1 MEIQFSLNGR
11 LVMATVQADTL
22 LLDLLREKGCY
33 SVKRGC
39 ETSNCGLCTV
49 WMDKTPVL
57 SCSMLA
63 ARAEGHEITTLEG
76 LSREAETFGRFLARE
91 GGEQCGFCSPG
102 LIMNVLAMERELDHP
117 DREEICAYLSGNLC
131 RCTGY
136 MSQLRAIEKYL
147 NRTGKEETGH
157 GE

>member
-1 MEIQFSLNGR
+1 MEIQFVLNGR
-11 LVMATVQADTL
+11 RVTARITPSTV
-22 LLDLLREKGCY
+22 LLDVVREKGCY

-49 WMDKTPVL
+49 WLDGMPVL
-57 SCSMLA
+57 SCSTLA
-63 ARAEGHEITTLEG
+63 ARVEGREVTTLEG
-76 LSREAETFGRFLARE
+76 VSRQAEELGIFLAQE

-117 DREEICAYLSGNLC
+117 DQDAVREYLAGNLC

-136 MSQLRAIEKYL
+136 ASQLRAIEKYL
-147 NRTGKEETGH
+147 GREV
-157 GE
+157 